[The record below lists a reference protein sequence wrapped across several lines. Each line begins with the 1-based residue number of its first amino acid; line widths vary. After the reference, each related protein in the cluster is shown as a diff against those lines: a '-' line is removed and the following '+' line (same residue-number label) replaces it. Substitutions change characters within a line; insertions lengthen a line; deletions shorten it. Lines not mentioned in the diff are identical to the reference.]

1 MRYFFCSGCYSI
13 VCLQQMFAIVIL
25 SFFFTLTDKINE
37 VLYHNGFNIMGI
49 DTLKRDIYIQDE
61 KMLKLCNEFNGYH
74 C

>member
-1 MRYFFCSGCYSI
+1 
-13 VCLQQMFAIVIL
+13 
-25 SFFFTLTDKINE
+25 
-37 VLYHNGFNIMGI
+37 MGI